1 MTFAVDRWEPKPFH
15 DALDARRI
23 NSAISYRDYAVFD
36 FGDKD
41 VDWCSR
47 LSPHYYNTEA
57 EVDLVA
63 DAVSEI
69 VAGGL

>member
-1 MTFAVDRWEPKPFH
+1 VEGWGPDPFKQ
-15 DALDARRI
+15 ALDARRV
-23 NSAISYRDYAVFD
+23 NSALSYRDYAVFD

-41 VDWCSR
+41 VDWCTR

-63 DAVSEI
+63 DAVAEI
-69 VAGGL
+69 VAGGPAR